1 MRRKHNPFTYAVIF
15 WAAVL
20 TVAVLITLVQNAS
33 AADASKPE
41 IIVEMP
47 VVLTV
52 PETEPESEPEPEP
65 AIYADFELT
74 DYERGLLAMVVYR
87 EARGEP
93 EEGRRAVVEVVL
105 NRVRSPLFPNTIDGV
120 VYQSNPVQFACA
132 GALTTASVKEL
143 GALSVCFDTVDAVL
157 AETEPTLNW
166 DALYFSTRK
175 PSSAEYMKIGS
186 HYFH

>member
-1 MRRKHNPFTYAVIF
+1 MRRKHNPFTYAVLF

-20 TVAVLITLVQNAS
+20 TVTVLIPLIQNAS
-33 AADASKPE
+33 AADTAEPE

-47 VVLTV
+47 VVLTI
-52 PETEPESEPEPEP
+52 PESEPELEPEP

-93 EEGRRAVVEVVL
+93 EEGRRAVVEVIL
-105 NRVRSPLFPNTIDGV
+105 NRVHSPLFPDTIDGV

-132 GALTTASVKEL
+132 GALTTASIKEL
-143 GALSVCFDTVDAVL
+143 GALSVCFNSVDAVL

-175 PSSAEYMKIGS
+175 PSSAEYMKIGN

>member
-1 MRRKHNPFTYAVIF
+1 M
-15 WAAVL
+15 L
-20 TVAVLITLVQNAS
+20 TVTVLITLIQNAS
-33 AADASKPE
+33 AADTAEPE

-47 VVLTV
+47 VVLTI
-52 PETEPESEPEPEP
+52 PESEPEPELEP

-93 EEGRRAVVEVVL
+93 EEGRRAVVEVIL
-105 NRVRSPLFPNTIDGV
+105 NRVRSPLFPDTIDGV

-143 GALSVCFDTVDAVL
+143 GALSVCFDTVDTVL

-175 PSSAEYMKIGS
+175 PSSAEYMKIGN

>member
-1 MRRKHNPFTYAVIF
+1 MRRKHNPFTYAVLF

-20 TVAVLITLVQNAS
+20 TATILTTLIQNAS
-33 AADASKPE
+33 AADTAEPE

-47 VVLTV
+47 VVLTI
-52 PETEPESEPEPEP
+52 PESEPEPEPEP

-93 EEGRRAVVEVVL
+93 EDGRRAVVEVIL
-105 NRVRSPLFPNTIDGV
+105 NRVRSPLFPDTIDGV
-120 VYQSNPVQFACA
+120 VYQSNSVQFACA

-157 AETEPTLNW
+157 AETEPALNW

-175 PSSAEYMKIGS
+175 PSSAEYMKIGN

>member
-1 MRRKHNPFTYAVIF
+1 MRRKHNPFTYAVLF
-15 WAAVL
+15 WTAVL
-20 TVAVLITLVQNAS
+20 TATALITLIQNAS
-33 AADASKPE
+33 AADTAEPE

-47 VVLTV
+47 VVLTI
-52 PETEPESEPEPEP
+52 PESEPEPEPEP

-93 EEGRRAVVEVVL
+93 EEGRRAVVEVIL
-105 NRVRSPLFPNTIDGV
+105 NRVRSPLFPDTIDGV

-132 GALTTASVKEL
+132 GALTTASIKEL
-143 GALSVCFDTVDAVL
+143 GALSVCFDTVGAVL

-175 PSSAEYMKIGS
+175 PSSTEYMKIGN

>member
-1 MRRKHNPFTYAVIF
+1 MRRKHNPFTYAVLF
-15 WAAVL
+15 LAAVL
-20 TVAVLITLVQNAS
+20 TATALITLIQNAS
-33 AADASKPE
+33 AADTAEPE

-47 VVLTV
+47 VVLTI
-52 PETEPESEPEPEP
+52 PESEPEPEPEP

-93 EEGRRAVVEVVL
+93 EEGRRAVVEVIL
-105 NRVRSPLFPNTIDGV
+105 NRVRSPLFPDTIDGV

-132 GALTTASVKEL
+132 GALTTASIKEL
-143 GALSVCFDTVDAVL
+143 GALSVCFNSVDAVL

-175 PSSAEYMKIGS
+175 PSSAEYMKIGN

>member
-1 MRRKHNPFTYAVIF
+1 MRGRRNPGF

-20 TVAVLITLVQNAS
+20 TATILITLIQNAS
-33 AADASKPE
+33 AADTAEPE

-47 VVLTV
+47 VVLTI
-52 PETEPESEPEPEP
+52 PESEPEPEPEP

-105 NRVRSPLFPNTIDGV
+105 NRVRSPLFPDTIDGV

-132 GALTTASVKEL
+132 GALTTASIKEL
-143 GALSVCFDTVDAVL
+143 GALSVCFDSVDAVL

-175 PSSAEYMKIGS
+175 PSSAEYMKIGN

>member
-1 MRRKHNPFTYAVIF
+1 MRRRHNPFTYAVLF

-20 TVAVLITLVQNAS
+20 TATILITLIQNAS
-33 AADASKPE
+33 AADTAEPE

-47 VVLTV
+47 VVLTI
-52 PETEPESEPEPEP
+52 PESEPEPEPEP
-65 AIYADFELT
+65 AIYADFEST

-93 EEGRRAVVEVVL
+93 EEGRRAVVEVIL
-105 NRVRSPLFPNTIDGV
+105 NRVRSPLFPDTIDGV

-175 PSSAEYMKIGS
+175 PSSVEYIKIGN

>member
-1 MRRKHNPFTYAVIF
+1 MRRKHNPFTYAVLF

-20 TVAVLITLVQNAS
+20 TATILITLIQNAS
-33 AADASKPE
+33 AADTAEPE

-47 VVLTV
+47 VVLTI
-52 PETEPESEPEPEP
+52 PESEPETEPEP

-87 EARGEP
+87 EARGES
-93 EEGRRAVVEVVL
+93 EEGRRAVVEVIL
-105 NRVRSPLFPNTIDGV
+105 NRVRSPLFPDTIDGV

-132 GALTTASVKEL
+132 GALTTASIKEL

-175 PSSAEYMKIGS
+175 PSSTEYMKIGN

>member
-1 MRRKHNPFTYAVIF
+1 MRRKHNPFTYAVLF

-20 TVAVLITLVQNAS
+20 TATILITLIQNAS
-33 AADASKPE
+33 AADTAEPE

-47 VVLTV
+47 VVLTI
-52 PETEPESEPEPEP
+52 PESEPEPEPEP

-74 DYERGLLAMVVYR
+74 GYERGLLAMVVYR

-93 EEGRRAVVEVVL
+93 EEGRRAVVEVIL

-132 GALTTASVKEL
+132 GALTTASIKEL

-175 PSSAEYMKIGS
+175 PSSAEYMKIGN

>member
-1 MRRKHNPFTYAVIF
+1 MRRKHNPFTYAVLF

-20 TVAVLITLVQNAS
+20 TATILITLIQNAS
-33 AADASKPE
+33 AADTAEPE

-47 VVLTV
+47 VVLTI
-52 PETEPESEPEPEP
+52 PESEPEPEPEP
-65 AIYADFELT
+65 AIYADFEFT

-93 EEGRRAVVEVVL
+93 EEGRRAVVEVIL
-105 NRVRSPLFPNTIDGV
+105 NRVRSPLFPDTIDGV

-175 PSSAEYMKIGS
+175 QSSVEYIKIGN